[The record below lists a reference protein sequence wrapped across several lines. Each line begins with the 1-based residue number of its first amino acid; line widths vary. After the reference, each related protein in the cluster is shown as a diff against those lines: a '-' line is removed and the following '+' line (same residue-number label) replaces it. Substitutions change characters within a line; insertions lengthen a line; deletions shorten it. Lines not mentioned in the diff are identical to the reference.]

1 MKKKRPTKENL
12 STPDHHHILDHPDA
26 HNASRE
32 LTIRTYISMGYS
44 RAEAENMVVDKR

>member
-12 STPDHHHILDHPDA
+12 STSDHDHILDNPDA

-32 LTIRTYISMGYS
+32 LTIRTYMNMG
-44 RAEAENMVVDKR
+44 